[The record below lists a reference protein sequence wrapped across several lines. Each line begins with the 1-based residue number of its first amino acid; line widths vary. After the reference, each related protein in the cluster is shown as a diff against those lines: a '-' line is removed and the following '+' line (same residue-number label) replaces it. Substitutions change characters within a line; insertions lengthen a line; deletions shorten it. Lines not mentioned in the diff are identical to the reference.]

1 MSAQTAAEAERERR
15 KQVAIAEA
23 AEKKR
28 QEALQKA
35 EEAEKERQEALQK
48 AAVASKTV
56 LDNTPPRSGD
66 KGGDYAVAAVNAG
79 RAYAAVGLAGPGN
92 FDYRDS
98 PATKFA
104 NSSKKGT
111 SIKKSTSKK
120 NKRRSLKK

>member
-15 KQVAIAEA
+15 KQVAIAKA

-35 EEAEKERQEALQK
+35 AI
-48 AAVASKTV
+48 AAKTV
-56 LDNTPPRSGD
+56 LDNTPARSGD

-79 RAYAAVGLAGPGN
+79 RAYAALGLPGPGN

-104 NSSKKGT
+104 NSSKRGT